1 MAKGLFTKSGFHQ
14 TVDSLLN
21 LTGIAPLRG
30 SRAALPI
37 ACDAL
42 NARTMAIREYHYVFC
57 ASSPT
62 SCCACF
68 PESVLIARQSGAGKS
83 RRECVMA
90 HPPHGSTK
98 RNVSDLPYA
107 APPLSCVA
115 FFFKVQKTEI
125 YKEERGG
132 TLCVYFS
139 VLKDRTARMSFACS
153 RSRKSSSMP

>member
-62 SCCACF
+62 GCYACF
-68 PESVLIARQSGAGKS
+68 PASVLVARLSRAGKS
-83 RRECVMA
+83 RRDNVMA
-90 HPPHGSTK
+90 HPPHGS
-98 RNVSDLPYA
+98 A
-107 APPLSCVA
+107 
-115 FFFKVQKTEI
+115 QK
-125 YKEERGG
+125 ERI
-132 TLCVYFS
+132 
-139 VLKDRTARMSFACS
+139 
-153 RSRKSSSMP
+153 

>member
-1 MAKGLFTKSGFHQ
+1 M
-14 TVDSLLN
+14 
-21 LTGIAPLRG
+21 GISPRHG
-30 SRAALPI
+30 SHAALPI

-42 NARTMAIREYHYVFC
+42 NARTVAVRKYHCIFC
-57 ASSPT
+57 VSSPASRYT
-62 SCCACF
+62 CF
-68 PESVLIARQSGAGKS
+68 PARCWSLGCPGGDNLTRIASWRT
-83 RRECVMA
+83 RRMA
-90 HPPHGSTK
+90 RRK

>member
-1 MAKGLFTKSGFHQ
+1 MKMGFNQ

-42 NARTMAIREYHYVFC
+42 NARTVAVREYHYVFC

-62 SCCACF
+62 GCYACF
-68 PESVLIARQSGAGKS
+68 PASVLVARLSRAGKS
-83 RRECVMA
+83 RRDNVMA
-90 HPPHGSTK
+90 HPPHGSAQK
-98 RNVSDLPYA
+98 ERIRFALCCAAVILRRFLCQGSKDRNTQSGKGWNTSRFYL
-107 APPLSCVA
+107 
-115 FFFKVQKTEI
+115 
-125 YKEERGG
+125 
-132 TLCVYFS
+132 S

-153 RSRKSSSMP
+153 RSRKSSSTP

>member
-62 SCCACF
+62 GCYACF

-90 HPPHGSTK
+90 HPPHGST
-98 RNVSDLPYA
+98 
-107 APPLSCVA
+107 
-115 FFFKVQKTEI
+115 QK
-125 YKEERGG
+125 ERI
-132 TLCVYFS
+132 
-139 VLKDRTARMSFACS
+139 
-153 RSRKSSSMP
+153 

>member
-42 NARTMAIREYHYVFC
+42 NARTVAIREYHYVFLRVVARKLPARFA
-57 ASSPT
+57 ASVFVARSPMEKSWRT
-62 SCCACF
+62 RRM
-68 PESVLIARQSGAGKS
+68 AR
-83 RRECVMA
+83 R
-90 HPPHGSTK
+90 K
-98 RNVSDLPYA
+98 RNVSDLPYT

-115 FFFKVQKTEI
+115 FFV
-125 YKEERGG
+125 KEQGRGQIERAKRKGG
-132 TLCVYFS
+132 RFAFCVN
-139 VLKDRTARMSFACS
+139 L
-153 RSRKSSSMP
+153 P